1 MKAVIGTTIAVVLLL
16 AASIVSARDWP
27 TRPVRILVGSAPGGM
42 ADSVAHA
49 IADQLGPMLKQPV
62 FVENKPGRWNT
73 LAAEATAK
81 STNGH
86 TLELGIGAA
95 HTIVPHLL
103 PLGYNGNR
111 DLVPVVFVGDIPNV
125 LVVSNGLHIDSLQKL
140 IELARQ
146 RPDQLGYASS
156 GSGSVQHIAAEILQD
171 VKGLSIRQ
179 SPCRGSGTALSGLA
193 EGQVQMRFDT
203 MPAVLE
209 QIRNGT
215 IRALA
220 VTASQRSSLLPDV
233 PTVAEAGAP
242 DLEISAWYGIYMPAS
257 TPKSVQDTVHD
268 TISTVLKTPELI
280 GRLRAIGAE
289 ITPMT
294 QLQFM
299 AFHAARY
306 QRYGNIIRKNHTRL
320 D

>member
-27 TRPVRILVGSAPGGM
+27 TRPVRILVGSAPGGI

-49 IADQLGPMLKQPV
+49 IADQLGPMLKQAV

-81 STNGH
+81 STDGH

-103 PLGYNGNR
+103 PIGYNGNR

-125 LVVSNGLHIDSLQKL
+125 QVVSHGSHIDSLQKL
-140 IELARQ
+140 IEL
-146 RPDQLGYASS
+146 S
-156 GSGSVQHIAAEILQD
+156 
-171 VKGLSIRQ
+171 
-179 SPCRGSGTALSGLA
+179 
-193 EGQVQMRFDT
+193 
-203 MPAVLE
+203 
-209 QIRNGT
+209 
-215 IRALA
+215 
-220 VTASQRSSLLPDV
+220 DV

-242 DLEISAWYGIYMPAS
+242 DVEISAWYGIYMPAS
-257 TPKSVQDTVHD
+257 APKSVQDTVHD
-268 TISTVLKTPELI
+268 TISTVLKTPALVA
-280 GRLRAIGAE
+280 RLHSIGAE

-306 QRYGNIIRKNHTRL
+306 QRYGNIIRKNHIRL